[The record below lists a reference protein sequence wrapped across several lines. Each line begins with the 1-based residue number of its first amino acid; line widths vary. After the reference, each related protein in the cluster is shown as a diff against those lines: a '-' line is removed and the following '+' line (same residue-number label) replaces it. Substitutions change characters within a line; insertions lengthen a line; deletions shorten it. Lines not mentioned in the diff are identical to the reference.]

1 MNTRT
6 TNALITASLGG
17 VLAVVIAFFALPAAI
32 AHADELADAQ
42 ATLNAASQELSS
54 ITSEYNSLQ
63 SDISRLDKEIS
74 DMTAQV
80 QDAQAAMLEGQEVL
94 GDTVL
99 SEYKSDTSLSLV
111 NIFLTSTDVSD
122 FVKNMTYYSSI
133 KEDQAALITEQKKLR
148 DTFNEQLAQLD
159 EKRDAQQ
166 DKLDDAESK
175 KAEAEAVVSSASQKV
190 SSIKEARAQEALKKL
205 QAQAAS
211 LEKKEKSSSSGGNAK
226 GWNTDNKR
234 PSTTVQDDKPA
245 SDSSSD
251 KSDEKPNNKPDKA
264 DSDSGS
270 HSSNSG
276 SNSSAGQVSK
286 GWKTGVASAYGGK
299 SDPNTPN
306 PGRTANGS
314 ICNDNSM
321 GVAVPM
327 SWSNYRSYFG
337 HAIEIKY
344 GGKTV
349 VATINDCGSMG
360 GGSRSLDL
368 QPGVF
373 KAFGYK
379 TCQAWGLRTVSY
391 RIL

>member
-6 TNALITASLGG
+6 TNAFIAASLSGI
-17 VLAVVIAFFALPAAI
+17 LAVVIALFACPMASAY
-32 AHADELADAQ
+32 ADDLADAQ
-42 ATLNAASQELSS
+42 ATLTTASQELGT
-54 ITSEYNSLQ
+54 ITSEYHDLQ
-63 SDISRLDKEIS
+63 SEISRLDKEINTMS
-74 DMTAQV
+74 SQV
-80 QDAQAAMLEGQEVL
+80 KDAQAAMLEGQEVL

-99 SEYKSDTSLSLV
+99 SEYKSDTSLSLL

-133 KEDQAALITEQKKLR
+133 KEDQAALIAEQKKLR
-148 DTFNEQLAQLD
+148 DSFNDQLAELD
-159 EKRDAQQ
+159 AKRDAQQ
-166 DKLDDAESK
+166 DKLDDAEAK
-175 KAEAEAVVSSASQKV
+175 KAEAEAVVSSAKQKV

-205 QAQAAS
+205 QAQAAQ
-211 LEKKEKSSSSGGNAK
+211 LDKKEQSSSGKSNAK

-234 PSTTVQDDKPA
+234 PATTVQDDKPTSDA
-245 SDSSSD
+245 SSSASGGSSSKPNKADSGSDSSH
-251 KSDEKPNNKPDKA
+251 A
-264 DSDSGS
+264 
-270 HSSNSG
+270 SSNS
-276 SNSSAGQVSK
+276 SSGQVSK

-306 PGRTANGS
+306 PGTTANGS
-314 ICNDNSM
+314 ACHDSSM
-321 GVAVPM
+321 GVAIPM
-327 SWSNYRSYFG
+327 SWSHYKSYFG
-337 HAIEIKY
+337 RAIEIRY

-349 VATINDCGSMG
+349 VATINDCGYMG
-360 GGSRSLDL
+360 GGARSLDL